1 MKQASKWYKWEVL
14 ALLWVAY
21 LLNQGDRQ
29 VFNSV
34 LPQIRDALS
43 LSDTSVSLIAVF
55 FNLFYAAMVPI
66 GGWMGDRY
74 SRKWV
79 TTLSILFWSIA
90 TMFTG
95 LANGVFLL
103 ILTRSVATGGGEA
116 FFGLCNL
123 GAPCCRDFYIRSGT
137 VHSVKQ
143 KQADYYQTYC
153 YYYII

>member
-1 MKQASKWYKWEVL
+1 MKNNKWYKWEVL
-14 ALLWVAY
+14 LLLWVAY

-34 LPQIRDALS
+34 LPLIRDALS
-43 LSDTSVSLIAVF
+43 LTDKSVSLIAVF

-66 GGWMGDRY
+66 GGWVGDRF

-79 TTLSILFWSIA
+79 TTLSILFWSVA

-103 ILTRSVATGGGEA
+103 ILTRSIATGGGEA
-116 FFGLCNL
+116 FFGPFIQLFGKGL
-123 GAPCCRDFYIRSGT
+123 LPWLPWEQGWAFPTPWTER
-137 VHSVKQ
+137 
-143 KQADYYQTYC
+143 
-153 YYYII
+153 